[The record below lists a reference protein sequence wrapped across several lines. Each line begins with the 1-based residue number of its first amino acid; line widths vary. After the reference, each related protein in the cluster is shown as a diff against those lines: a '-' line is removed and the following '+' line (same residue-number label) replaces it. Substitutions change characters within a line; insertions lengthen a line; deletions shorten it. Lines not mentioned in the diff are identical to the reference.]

1 MKKIL
6 ALCLALTMA
15 LAVFAGCSG
24 AASSSAPAAGSASG
38 SASTGGS
45 ATGKQLSGKVVYWSM
60 YNEGEP
66 EAMAIQK
73 AADMFMEDYP
83 DCEVEIQWIGRSNQ
97 DITGPALEGGEQLDI
112 LDNFSYDKSTDR
124 YLDITDMMNEPAL
137 GQEDMTVAES
147 ILPVLNLAN
156 AQGQEKAGLETDK
169 YYGVQMFPWVVGFF
183 YNKDLFQ
190 QAGITETPETW
201 TEFMEA
207 CQKLKDAG
215 INAVTCD
222 DAYMTLIPNNYL
234 ARLVGSDTIAAMSAS
249 ASDPAW
255 QSEEVK
261 QAFAAMEALSPF
273 MSPQTATNKYPAG
286 QQEFALGEAAMYLNA
301 SWMPS
306 EVADTAGEDFPWGF
320 FAFPQVE
327 DGAEGSGYVSVGGVP
342 LAVYSGSPN
351 PEAAFMDGATEGKI
365 FFRITLPLIAD
376 NVKTQFT
383 FWTIGCI
390 GFFLWSRVFSVVPS
404 DPTTITPASY
414 MYDQIFGTSI
424 SSNAVASGTNVGMGA
439 AIGVVLCLITVAA
452 MALINLIFPK
462 EKYEM

>member
-1 MKKIL
+1 MKTKRIL
-6 ALCLALTMA
+6 SLLMAGALLTGALTGCGSKKDDSAQSGDNSGVITINYPTFQCGTNTSAPVCDELIKEFNEKYAGKYEIKKEDVPGDQNYIDKIKVQLGTGDLPPVIYGGGYNLLDMVVAKDLAVDLTDAVNSDADWKALYSDTA
-15 LAVFAGCSG
+15 LATNSRDGKIY
-24 AASSSAPAAGSASG
+24 ASS
-38 SASTGGS
+38 
-45 ATGKQLSGKVVYWSM
+45 M
-60 YNEGEP
+60 EG
-66 EAMAIQK
+66 Q
-73 AADMFMEDYP
+73 
-83 DCEVEIQWIGRSNQ
+83 VIG
-97 DITGPALEGGEQLDI
+97 
-112 LDNFSYDKSTDR
+112 Y
-124 YLDITDMMNEPAL
+124 
-137 GQEDMTVAES
+137 
-147 ILPVLNLAN
+147 
-156 AQGQEKAGLETDK
+156 
-169 YYGVQMFPWVVGFF
+169 F

-261 QAFAAMEALSPF
+261 QAFAAMETLSPF

-351 PEAAFMDGATEGKI
+351 PEAAKE
-365 FFRITLPLIAD
+365 
-376 NVKTQFT
+376 
-383 FWTIGCI
+383 
-390 GFFLWSRVFSVVPS
+390 FLR
-404 DPTTITPASY
+404 Y
-414 MYDQIFGTSI
+414 
-424 SSNAVASGTNVGMGA
+424 VASKEVQDYLAEQGGAPATVGSEWPGA
-439 AIGVVLCLITVAA
+439 RAECTDVIAAADKVASLNCDLSSEFVSAVFTMEMNKVLTQQTTADKAVSTLTGEAS
-452 MALINLIFPK
+452 
-462 EKYEM
+462 KY

>member
-1 MKKIL
+1 
-6 ALCLALTMA
+6 
-15 LAVFAGCSG
+15 
-24 AASSSAPAAGSASG
+24 
-38 SASTGGS
+38 
-45 ATGKQLSGKVVYWSM
+45 
-60 YNEGEP
+60 
-66 EAMAIQK
+66 
-73 AADMFMEDYP
+73 
-83 DCEVEIQWIGRSNQ
+83 
-97 DITGPALEGGEQLDI
+97 
-112 LDNFSYDKSTDR
+112 
-124 YLDITDMMNEPAL
+124 MNGPAL

-261 QAFAAMEALSPF
+261 QAFAAMETLSPF

-351 PEAAFMDGATEGKI
+351 PEAAKE
-365 FFRITLPLIAD
+365 
-376 NVKTQFT
+376 
-383 FWTIGCI
+383 
-390 GFFLWSRVFSVVPS
+390 FLR
-404 DPTTITPASY
+404 Y
-414 MYDQIFGTSI
+414 
-424 SSNAVASGTNVGMGA
+424 VASKEVQDYLAEQGGAPATVGSEWPGA
-439 AIGVVLCLITVAA
+439 RAECTDVIAAADKVASLNCDLSSEFVSAVFTMEMNKVLTQQTTADKAVSTLTGEAS
-452 MALINLIFPK
+452 
-462 EKYEM
+462 KY

>member
-351 PEAAFMDGATEGKI
+351 PEAAKE
-365 FFRITLPLIAD
+365 
-376 NVKTQFT
+376 
-383 FWTIGCI
+383 
-390 GFFLWSRVFSVVPS
+390 FLR
-404 DPTTITPASY
+404 Y
-414 MYDQIFGTSI
+414 
-424 SSNAVASGTNVGMGA
+424 VASKEVQDYLAEQGGAPVTVGSEWPGA
-439 AIGVVLCLITVAA
+439 RAECTDVIAAADKVASLNCDLSSEFVSAVFTMEMNKVLTQQTTADKAVSTLTGEAS
-452 MALINLIFPK
+452 
-462 EKYEM
+462 KY

>member
-190 QAGITETPETW
+190 QAGITETPGTW

-351 PEAAFMDGATEGKI
+351 PEAAKE
-365 FFRITLPLIAD
+365 
-376 NVKTQFT
+376 
-383 FWTIGCI
+383 
-390 GFFLWSRVFSVVPS
+390 FLR
-404 DPTTITPASY
+404 Y
-414 MYDQIFGTSI
+414 
-424 SSNAVASGTNVGMGA
+424 VASKEVQDYLAEQGGAPATVGSEWSGA
-439 AIGVVLCLITVAA
+439 RAECTDVIAAADKVASLNCDLSSEFVSAVFTMEMNKVLTQQTTADKAVSTLTGEAS
-452 MALINLIFPK
+452 
-462 EKYEM
+462 KY

>member
-351 PEAAFMDGATEGKI
+351 PEAAKEFLRYVASKEVQDYLAEQDGAPATVGSEWPGA
-365 FFRITLPLIAD
+365 RAECTDVIAAAD
-376 NVKTQFT
+376 K
-383 FWTIGCI
+383 
-390 GFFLWSRVFSVVPS
+390 
-404 DPTTITPASY
+404 
-414 MYDQIFGTSI
+414 
-424 SSNAVASGTNVGMGA
+424 VASLNCDLSSEFVSAVFTMEMNK
-439 AIGVVLCLITVAA
+439 VLTQQTTADKAVSTLTGEAS
-452 MALINLIFPK
+452 
-462 EKYEM
+462 KY

>member
-351 PEAAFMDGATEGKI
+351 PEAAKEFLRYVASKEVQDYLAEQGGA
-365 FFRITLPLIAD
+365 
-376 NVKTQFT
+376 
-383 FWTIGCI
+383 
-390 GFFLWSRVFSVVPS
+390 
-404 DPTTITPASY
+404 PTTVGSEWPGARAECTDVIAAA
-414 MYDQIFGTSI
+414 DK
-424 SSNAVASGTNVGMGA
+424 VASLNCDLSSEFVSAVFTMEMNK
-439 AIGVVLCLITVAA
+439 VLTQQTTADKAVSTLTGEAS
-452 MALINLIFPK
+452 
-462 EKYEM
+462 KY

>member
-327 DGAEGSGYVSVGGVP
+327 DGAEGSSYVSVGGVP

-351 PEAAFMDGATEGKI
+351 PEAAKE
-365 FFRITLPLIAD
+365 
-376 NVKTQFT
+376 
-383 FWTIGCI
+383 
-390 GFFLWSRVFSVVPS
+390 FLR
-404 DPTTITPASY
+404 Y
-414 MYDQIFGTSI
+414 
-424 SSNAVASGTNVGMGA
+424 VASKEVQDYLAGQGGAPATVGSEWPGA
-439 AIGVVLCLITVAA
+439 RAECTDVIAAADKVASLNCDLSSEFVSAVFTMEMNKVLTQQTTADKAVSTLTGEAS
-452 MALINLIFPK
+452 
-462 EKYEM
+462 KY

>member
-156 AQGQEKAGLETDK
+156 AQRQEKAGLETDK

-190 QAGITETPETW
+190 QAGITETPGTW

-351 PEAAFMDGATEGKI
+351 PEAAKE
-365 FFRITLPLIAD
+365 
-376 NVKTQFT
+376 
-383 FWTIGCI
+383 
-390 GFFLWSRVFSVVPS
+390 FLR
-404 DPTTITPASY
+404 Y
-414 MYDQIFGTSI
+414 
-424 SSNAVASGTNVGMGA
+424 VASKEVQDYLAEQGGA
-439 AIGVVLCLITVAA
+439 PATGGSEWPGARAECTDVIAAADKVASLNCDLSSEFVSAVFTMEMNKVLTQQTTADKAVSTLTGEAS
-452 MALINLIFPK
+452 
-462 EKYEM
+462 KY

>member
-15 LAVFAGCSG
+15 LAVFAGCPG

-351 PEAAFMDGATEGKI
+351 PEAAKE
-365 FFRITLPLIAD
+365 
-376 NVKTQFT
+376 
-383 FWTIGCI
+383 
-390 GFFLWSRVFSVVPS
+390 FLR
-404 DPTTITPASY
+404 Y
-414 MYDQIFGTSI
+414 
-424 SSNAVASGTNVGMGA
+424 VASKEVQDYLAEQGGAPATVGSEWPGA
-439 AIGVVLCLITVAA
+439 RAECTDVIAAADKVASLNCDLSSEFVSAVFTMEMNKVLTQQTTADKAVSTLTGEAS
-452 MALINLIFPK
+452 
-462 EKYEM
+462 KY